1 MFFIVA
7 LTFLGENGLKV
18 ASDIE
23 KKIFAKIKKEVQ
35 GSKKQSRKNGD
46 RDVNVVEGLMPNL
59 VKDGMSVLFKNS
71 R

>member
-23 KKIFAKIKKEVQ
+23 KEIFAKIKKEVQ

-46 RDVNVVEGLMPNL
+46 RDVNVVEGLMRNL
-59 VKDGMSVLFKNS
+59 VKDGMSVFKNS